1 MKHIKTFGQVNEEL
15 DIATRKSAYDKM
27 NAIADDPTNPERVMR
42 YGQSR
47 ELRTSLSGPSDG
59 LREELE
65 NYLTQK
71 YQNES
76 EIRVDN
82 TSMSYE
88 TNSLIL
94 QVSVANSGWVRYEIT
109 KDSYKIIESSNTWF
123 NRELLEDRGYV
134 IKLRTL
140 TQSIQQNDIYV
151 KPKEVETSDSGLE
164 TSPVQER
171 YRSYRR

>member
-27 NAIADDPTNPERVMR
+27 LAISSDHRNPATNIKFHQA
-42 YGQSR
+42 GN
-47 ELRTSLSGPSDG
+47 LRTSLSGPSDG
-59 LREELE
+59 LKEELE

-71 YQNES
+71 YQDKS
-76 EIRVDN
+76 TIRVNNSSMTDN
-82 TSMSYE
+82 

-94 QVSVANSGWVRYEIT
+94 QVHVAGLGYVIYKIT
-109 KDSYKIIESSNTWF
+109 KDSIEMIEHGGDLKRN
-123 NRELLEDRGYV
+123 LLDDRGYV

-151 KPKEVETSDSGLE
+151 KPEEVETFDSGLE
-164 TSPVQER
+164 TSSVQER